1 MIDTATLSDKKLY
14 MIGWICKL
22 YIISWICKLYMISWI
37 CKLYMISWI
46 CKLYMISW
54 ICKLYDCSL
63 LRIYRRTDASMTSLT
78 INNILLFYHMKPIKS
93 MLPCGSSV
101 IYRRWRQNVIKTSPL
116 FFFLT
121 TFGRY
126 LWSIT
131 AKTQCNMKSTTRVL
145 ILTWTIL
152 LSPLYQKQKPIKI
165 QVWLTNKFQV
175 AVLLSNNRWL
185 MTSTRSKNKKNGTQG
200 AAQCD
205 THVLLHRDIICDLLL
220 NRRTAT

>member
-14 MIGWICKL
+14 MISWICKF

-63 LRIYRRTDASMTSLT
+63 LMIYRRTDASMTSLT

-101 IYRRWRQNVIKTSPL
+101 IYRRWRQNVVKTSPL
-116 FFFLT
+116 FCSYHVRALSVIYYCKDAMQHEIYNKSSDFDVNYTAVSLI
-121 TFGRY
+121 
-126 LWSIT
+126 SK
-131 AKTQCNMKSTTRVL
+131 AKTNQNSSM
-145 ILTWTIL
+145 
-152 LSPLYQKQKPIKI
+152 
-165 QVWLTNKFQV
+165 TNK
-175 AVLLSNNRWL
+175 
-185 MTSTRSKNKKNGTQG
+185 
-200 AAQCD
+200 
-205 THVLLHRDIICDLLL
+205 
-220 NRRTAT
+220 